1 MRAVERP
8 LSVGLLIATSACCL
22 GLALVGAADGVPFLI
37 PAVTLA
43 LPLARGLYL
52 GERTLMSLAGPR
64 RPRARAPARSLPT
77 GRIEGEAPRGARL
90 LAMSLAKRPPPLPA
104 PAS

>member
-1 MRAVERP
+1 MRAAERP
-8 LSVGLLIATSACCL
+8 LAVGLLIATSACCL

-52 GERTLMSLAGPR
+52 GESTLLSLVGSR
-64 RPRARAPARSLPT
+64 RRRSRPPARSVP
-77 GRIEGEAPRGARL
+77 PRRVERRTARGTRL
-90 LAMSLAKRPPPLPA
+90 IAMSLAKRPPPLPA
-104 PAS
+104 RPS

>member
-37 PAVTLA
+37 PAIMLA

-52 GERTLMSLAGPR
+52 GERALVALATR
-64 RPRARAPARSLPT
+64 RRRAARAPARTVPT
-77 GRIEGEAPRGARL
+77 RAAERLVTRGSAL
-90 LAMSLAKRPPPLPA
+90 IATSLAKRPPPLPTH
-104 PAS
+104 AS